1 MSGASEA
8 AAVMA
13 SREPFGVTPTAVNSP
28 APSMNPAGSRPL
40 LDQQI
45 HIPYAA
51 DGGAAGY
58 SQVGSSPPPYQ
69 SIPAGATVINH
80 VMNLNSVDQKRKR
93 GRPRKYGPDGS
104 MAISMAS
111 QQQPISI
118 AMPQQQ
124 HTFSPQAAAP
134 SLNLQMEAHPP
145 VGGSAAPTVKKARGR
160 PRGSSNKKQQKEAL
174 GDMGSDSFPFCF
186 LCLIFVKESVFW
198 F

>member
-1 MSGASEA
+1 MSGSSEA

-28 APSMNPAGSRPL
+28 ASAMNPAGSRPQL
-40 LDQQI
+40 EQQI
-45 HIPYAA
+45 HIPYTA
-51 DGGAAGY
+51 DGAAAGY
-58 SQVGSSPPPYQ
+58 SQVGSSPPPPYQ

-118 AMPQQQ
+118 TMPQQQ
-124 HTFSPQAAAP
+124 QQTFSQQAAAP
-134 SLNLQMEAHPP
+134 SLNLQMEAHSP
-145 VGGSAAPTVKKARGR
+145 VGGSASPTVKKARGR
-160 PRGSSNKKQQKEAL
+160 PRGSSNKKHQKEAL
-174 GDMGSDSFPFCF
+174 GDMGSEF
-186 LCLIFVKESVFW
+186 LLFKGIFFL
-198 F
+198 